1 MLRASRVKRPPM
13 EVLMGARSDGV
24 RRASRDGKSRWVIDF
39 RYFDKDRLEQRY
51 RKDAQI
57 QTGEA
62 ARREAQMRRQLAL
75 DTGNPEQRPSAP
87 TFADFVETKFRPLH
101 LAVKCRPST
110 RRRYEELLEQGI
122 LETFG
127 EMRMDAAF
135 ATPVRAMVAEL
146 TARGIQTRSHVSFV
160 RTVLRSAFDLGVLDA
175 LPELPKLPAKA
186 GRKLPDAPNE
196 QHVTTLLANAKGW
209 LRTAIALAAY
219 AGMRQGEVR
228 ALEVCDVDFDGNRI
242 LVRRAFSD
250 DEVLTPKSTHERV
263 VPLFPE
269 LRDILV
275 EPTRRKLPH
284 ARVVFTERG
293 STPGRAHVLTALKRL
308 EEKLVL
314 REWSFHSLRH
324 FFISALVRNGASIEV
339 VRLLAGHSKLDVT
352 QRYVHAEASE
362 LRAAVSRLKVT
373 SG

>member
-1 MLRASRVKRPPM
+1 
-13 EVLMGARSDGV
+13 MGARSGGV
-24 RRASRDGKSRWVIDF
+24 RRVLRNGKFRWVIDF
-39 RYFDKDRLEQRY
+39 LYIDKDRQEDRF
-51 RKDAQI
+51 RRDAQL
-57 QTGEA
+57 QTADG
-62 ARREAQMRRQLAL
+62 ARREYQLRKQLAL
-75 DTGNPEQRPSAP
+75 DTGSPDPRASAP
-87 TFADFVETKFRPLH
+87 TFAEFVESKFRPFH

-110 RRRYEELLEQGI
+110 RRRYEELLQQGI

-135 ATPVRAMVAEL
+135 ATPVRGMVAEL
-146 TARGIQTRSHVSFV
+146 TARGVQTRSHVSLV

-186 GRKLPDAPNE
+186 GRKLPDAPSE

-209 LRTAIALAAY
+209 LRNAIALAAY

-228 ALEVCDVDFDGNRI
+228 ALEVRDVDFDGNRI

-275 EPTRRKLPH
+275 EPTRLKLP
-284 ARVVFTERG
+284 ATRVVLNQRG
-293 STPGRAHVLTALKRL
+293 STPGRAHVLMALKRL
-308 EEKLVL
+308 EEKLGL

-362 LRAAVSRLKVT
+362 LRSAMSRLKVT
-373 SG
+373 GR